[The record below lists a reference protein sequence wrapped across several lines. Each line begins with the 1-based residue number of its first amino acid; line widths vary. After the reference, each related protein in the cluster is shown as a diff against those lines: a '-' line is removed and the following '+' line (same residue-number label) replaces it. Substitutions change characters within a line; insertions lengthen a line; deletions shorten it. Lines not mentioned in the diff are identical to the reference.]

1 MSPWSWYKVVL
12 RIQILSQ
19 KFFFFC
25 KLLLPSKLLLPTKV
39 QQPLKRA
46 LIDES
51 FTHYILL
58 NYMGLIYLLFKEKK
72 YIEIE
77 ILSKN
82 MV

>member
-19 KFFFFC
+19 K
-25 KLLLPSKLLLPTKV
+25 V

-51 FTHYILL
+51 FAHYILL

-77 ILSKN
+77 ILSEN